1 MVVQIFVENAIKH
14 GLRAMSPRKDAQRM
28 LRIRISR
35 NNEQQTLVEVLDN
48 GLGLSTS
55 GKDST
60 HIGMRIVRQ
69 TIQILNDRNKHNIM
83 FGIENCSTLEAGHT
97 GCRSWIAIPD
107 DYNYHI

>member
-1 MVVQIFVENAIKH
+1 M
-14 GLRAMSPRKDAQRM
+14 
-28 LRIRISR
+28 
-35 NNEQQTLVEVLDN
+35 VEVIDN
-48 GLGLSTS
+48 GLGLAVS

-69 TIQILNDRNKHNIM
+69 TIQILNDRNKHNIT

-107 DYNYHI
+107 DYNYNI